1 MPESW
6 SFPGDRP
13 PDGLVRPGKIT
24 PGCNGPRLRRLRT
37 ASRARGVRAIR
48 DSEEPYFT
56 TAQAAAAGYSSQ
68 LLLKHL
74 RAGRVGRVRRGICR
88 LVHFPSGEHD
98 ELVIAWLWSEQAGVV
113 SHQTALSVHGLSD
126 VLPAHVDLTL
136 PDAWRTRRFRVPAG
150 IVLHHAEVPPGDRAW
165 FGAVPTTK
173 AARSLNAC
181 ARAGLTPDL
190 LRQAARQ
197 ALRRGLATRDELRDV
212 EESLAPFGGLDA

>member
-1 MPESW
+1 M
-6 SFPGDRP
+6 
-13 PDGLVRPGKIT
+13 
-24 PGCNGPRLRRLRT
+24 
-37 ASRARGVRAIR
+37 
-48 DSEEPYFT
+48 
-56 TAQAAAAGYSSQ
+56 
-68 LLLKHL
+68 
-74 RAGRVGRVRRGICR
+74 RRGICR